1 MRPNFFGLERQN
13 IIIEKFTNSDSSEK
27 PDKKSFLEF
36 RILKISTFRRDF
48 FYTFLHLKK
57 VQKDRIK
64 LAELGF

>member
-13 IIIEKFTNSDSSEK
+13 FIIEKFTNSDSSEK

-48 FYTFLHLKK
+48 LYIFTFKK
-57 VQKDRIK
+57 GTERQN
-64 LAELGF
+64 